1 MHICFLSR
9 ETVLSGLSEFSMLE
23 DSLFKQKE
31 YTPLETVTILVKLH
45 VVSRTNKKMLNS
57 DKLLKSS
64 EWFVLKFRNKVA
76 FQRFRGLFYLDN
88 IKHPNNFFSIKFR
101 GCSSW
106 NSVFIIGDGIAPW
119 ECDWTWISSQI
130 ICFIPHKKAFWGSL
144 LSTFLWNVPTTGWPN
159 LFP

>member
-64 EWFVLKFRNKVA
+64 E
-76 FQRFRGLFYLDN
+76 
-88 IKHPNNFFSIKFR
+88 
-101 GCSSW
+101 
-106 NSVFIIGDGIAPW
+106 
-119 ECDWTWISSQI
+119 
-130 ICFIPHKKAFWGSL
+130 
-144 LSTFLWNVPTTGWPN
+144 
-159 LFP
+159 